1 MKGTEKGAFKAFV
14 SGKVQG
20 VWFRKYT
27 QEKAR
32 ELGLKG
38 YVKNLP
44 DGRVEVHAEG
54 DVQKMEELKKWLYK
68 GSPLSRVD
76 NVEFMETEK
85 RNFENFEIV
94 K

>member
-1 MKGTEKGAFKAFV
+1 MEGKEKRAFKAFV

-32 ELGLKG
+32 QLGLKG

-44 DGRVEVHAEG
+44 DGRVEVHAQGEPEKLE
-54 DVQKMEELKKWLYK
+54 VFEKWLYT
-68 GSPLSRVD
+68 GSPMSKVD
-76 NVEFMETEK
+76 SVETMDAEWM
-85 RNFENFEIV
+85 NFENFEIV